1 MLLIHKSFSTLKSVF
16 VVFVTLVLLC
26 SEMHF
31 LFSSL
36 GKLTASKGTDSA
48 IVFDAS
54 QKIDKPFTESIQQI
68 PNK

>member
-1 MLLIHKSFSTLKSVF
+1 
-16 VVFVTLVLLC
+16 
-26 SEMHF
+26 MHF